1 MTATDELRRLLDERG
16 VEWED
21 DSEEWIKHTSWNDA
35 NCWFNEY
42 PDGLTAWG
50 MINRGTPVQAIN
62 ATLWNDG
69 AERSNDGVAERERD
83 QPPYAELIALLA
95 RDWGIE
101 ASWDGLR
108 HFWYIGLTEECVRNR
123 DEINEQLEDENAKL
137 REDMEDMEG
146 YDQMLRDER
155 RQERELYVKAKAE
168 NDKLRK
174 EKESLVSSLNRAED
188 RWLTLRDRLEGCVE
202 TWRRFEGREPEGI
215 MLALKLMLEIIE
227 TERKES

>member
-62 ATLWNDG
+62 ATLGNDG

-123 DEINEQLEDENAKL
+123 DEINEQLEDEN
-137 REDMEDMEG
+137 
-146 YDQMLRDER
+146 
-155 RQERELYVKAKAE
+155 
-168 NDKLRK
+168 DKLRK